1 MADWHWQRG
10 REPIFELSFGKL
22 VLTSSRSS
30 VRAPRLLTAGAVVG
44 LWATSARAA
53 DVRPEDPVRHIGKT
67 VTVCGVVASA
77 KFEANARSKPTLLD
91 LGKAYPHAIFT
102 RSSRGLAPGQ
112 AHLRDRANQR
122 LSREARDRA
131 FGPKPVDPI
140 ALAL

>member
-1 MADWHWQRG
+1 MNPA
-10 REPIFELSFGKL
+10 
-22 VLTSSRSS
+22 
-30 VRAPRLLTAGAVVG
+30 RLLAASAVIA
-44 LWATSARAA
+44 LWATLAGAA
-53 DVRPEDPVRHIGKT
+53 DVRPEDAKRHIGESA
-67 VTVCGVVASA
+67 TVCGVVASA

-122 LSREARDRA
+122 LSPEARDRA

-140 ALAL
+140 ALALAARASKA